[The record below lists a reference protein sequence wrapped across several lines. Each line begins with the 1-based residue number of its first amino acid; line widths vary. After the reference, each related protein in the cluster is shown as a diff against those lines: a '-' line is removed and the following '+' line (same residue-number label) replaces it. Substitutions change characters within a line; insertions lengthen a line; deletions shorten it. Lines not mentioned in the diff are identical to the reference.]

1 MVDSGADECV
11 FPATPADFSSPRS
24 LDLIAANGSAIKT
37 FGKRTLL
44 VSFAP
49 NHYIQHSFWIATVSR
64 PILGADFFS
73 SHGIVIDI
81 ANKRL
86 SSAMGS
92 FEAEYTSNTAVF
104 GLRLPEDCFEALLES
119 FPEILEQNFGN
130 PVKHRVRHHI
140 VTSGPPLHALGA
152 WMAKS

>member
-1 MVDSGADECV
+1 MIDSGADESV
-11 FPATPADFSSPRS
+11 FPATAADYSSPRS
-24 LDLIAANGSAIKT
+24 LDLVAANGSAIKT
-37 FGKRTLL
+37 FDKRTLS

-49 NHYIQHSFWIATVSR
+49 NHYIQHSFWIASVSC

-92 FEAEYTSNTAVF
+92 FEAEYTSSPAIF
-104 GLRLPEDCFEALLES
+104 GLHLLEDRHEALLES

-140 VTSGPPLHALGA
+140 VTSGPPV
-152 WMAKS
+152 